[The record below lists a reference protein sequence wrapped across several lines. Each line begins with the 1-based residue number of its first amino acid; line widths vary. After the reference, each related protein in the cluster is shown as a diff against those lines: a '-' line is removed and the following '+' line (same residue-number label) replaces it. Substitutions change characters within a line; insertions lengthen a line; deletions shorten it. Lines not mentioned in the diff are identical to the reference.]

1 MLTIVGIL
9 TFIIMI
15 NTATESLEQLVL
27 RAVEML
33 CSAELSM
40 NKVMYPRAMGGG
52 MEPNFTCYTRGE
64 NV

>member
-1 MLTIVGIL
+1 MK
-9 TFIIMI
+9 

-33 CSAELSM
+33 CSVELSM
-40 NKVMYPRAMGGG
+40 KKVMYSRAMCGG

-64 NV
+64 NVSH